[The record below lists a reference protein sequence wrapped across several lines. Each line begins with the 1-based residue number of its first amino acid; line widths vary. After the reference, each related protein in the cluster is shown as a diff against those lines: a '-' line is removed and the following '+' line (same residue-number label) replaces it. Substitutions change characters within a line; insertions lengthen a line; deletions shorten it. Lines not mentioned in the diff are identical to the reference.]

1 MARTLSSEY
10 LYSVFT
16 QQDSDNTVTYHSE
29 GSHQSSGIQ
38 TRNPTQILVEDQ
50 FCQKP
55 ENVYLRSCESC
66 GVAHAGT
73 YGTGR
78 FCGSRCAHRRG
89 GLGRANQRKAERLK
103 RIMSI
108 DEITR
113 ITENRHKPK
122 KKKLAPRHSWPG
134 KGYKLCAHCHERLPS
149 RRQKCQRCCEKSFN
163 KSNTFWKQLIPKT
176 LPDKLDSKFP
186 TMWPPVSVPTFT
198 TAVDSLFLPFS
209 LNEKQAVDA
218 FKKWNSAFF
227 LHRNFRDSELSTQK
241 LYVPFYVFDS
251 VVSVDYTC
259 EIGFIETVH
268 IKNLKSSTNTE
279 FETWSWRPIRGTIT
293 DNAYSSSLGI
303 MQVYAGFERQR
314 QHMNFIRSLDIQQA
328 LPFLPSVAGEAQVEP
343 FVLDSETA
351 YETIF
356 LNIFEREE
364 KRCRLA
370 IQKEY
375 RAEKI
380 RNLRA
385 NVRFR
390 KLERKQ
396 LYLPAFGISFK
407 GVGGRTFQA
416 WVNGRDGDTSGDRL
430 YSVFKSAFTGVGI
443 STSTWLLYNVMNVGP
458 WLETTNL
465 INSAF
470 ISAFSSGFLAYSGK
484 AADKKAGQ
492 DEENF
497 QRAYERRRQQSYY
510 EYSQYHDVGN
520 STHSSRKRSYYDV
533 LGLPWGASED
543 QIKTAF
549 RKLAMEYH
557 PDRQHDPFKKNKASE
572 RFREIANAYE
582 VLKDR
587 KEINYTECISLT

>member
-113 ITENRHKPK
+113 ITENRHKPE

-134 KGYKLCAHCHERLPS
+134 KGYKLCAHCHES
-149 RRQKCQRCCEKSFN
+149 
-163 KSNTFWKQLIPKT
+163 
-176 LPDKLDSKFP
+176 
-186 TMWPPVSVPTFT
+186 FT

-303 MQVYAGFERQR
+303 MQVYAGFERQK

-443 STSTWLLYNVMNVGP
+443 STSTWLLYNIMNVGP

-465 INSAF
+465 INMDSWLILALCFYGYDPEHNF
-470 ISAFSSGFLAYSGK
+470 IQNSNIF
-484 AADKKAGQ
+484 KAGQ